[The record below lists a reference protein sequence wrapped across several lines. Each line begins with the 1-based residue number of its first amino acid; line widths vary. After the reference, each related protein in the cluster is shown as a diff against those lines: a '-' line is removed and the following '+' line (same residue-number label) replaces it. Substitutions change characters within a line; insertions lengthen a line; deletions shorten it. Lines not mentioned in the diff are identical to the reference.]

1 MTDEDEMAVFEIE
14 LDDEVDKMNL
24 PWKTH
29 VVVVLCSPPR
39 HFPSHSELP
48 GSGSVPASDFGQALG
63 RAPAQRNPLPPVA
76 TLRRRP
82 MDSE

>member
-1 MTDEDEMAVFEIE
+1 MAVFEIE

-24 PWKTH
+24 TWKTH
-29 VVVVLCSPPR
+29 VVVVLCSPPP

-48 GSGSVPASDFGQALG
+48 ASGGVPASAFGPALE

-82 MDSE
+82 VDSE